1 MYKLNA
7 THVCPG
13 ISYLNTAE
21 RPMYLLNYVLESLN
35 LSMDLEMPEWI
46 HEILNSVS
54 SMKGVH
60 KIITNDDDSI
70 TYAIDAL

>member
-1 MYKLNA
+1 
-7 THVCPG
+7 
-13 ISYLNTAE
+13 
-21 RPMYLLNYVLESLN
+21 MYLLNYVLESLN